1 MKYFIT
7 QEISNILGLKIRTIQ
22 KLIRDKKIIAF
33 KLGNRFRVA
42 ETDLKTLID
51 NQRFQYGKARTHF
64 DL

>member
-22 KLIRDKKIIAF
+22 KLIKDKKIIAF

-42 ETDLKTLID
+42 ETDLKTFID
-51 NQRFQYGKARTHF
+51 NQRF
-64 DL
+64 